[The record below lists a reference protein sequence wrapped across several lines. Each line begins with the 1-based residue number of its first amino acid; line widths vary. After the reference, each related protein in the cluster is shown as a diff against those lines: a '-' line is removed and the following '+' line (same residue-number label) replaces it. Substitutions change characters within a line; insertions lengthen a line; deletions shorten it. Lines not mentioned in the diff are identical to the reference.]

1 MLSVS
6 VDTVASG
13 WDPTYRSFES
23 YKGNT
28 VEPDCA
34 LQDFVIE
41 VHKTAAERK
50 DTMSQRAQIMLELV
64 VDIKNNRKAKS
75 STSENTLESFLS
87 QGSLRW
93 LKESKVEDVQLR
105 GVTWERLLDPNK
117 KASFKFIL

>member
-1 MLSVS
+1 M
-6 VDTVASG
+6 
-13 WDPTYRSFES
+13 
-23 YKGNT
+23 
-28 VEPDCA
+28 
-34 LQDFVIE
+34 QDFVIE

-50 DTMSQRAQIMLELV
+50 DSMSQRAQIMLELV

-117 KASFKFIL
+117 KVSLITCSLSLRL